1 MKLLRVLAAWVSA
14 LSVFTGLSA
23 AIAPAAHADTVSEEN
38 QFLALTN
45 QLRSSLGIQTLT
57 PQPQL
62 TTMARNWSS
71 QMAAAGTISHNPNLT
86 SLAPSNWTAL
96 GENVGMGGA
105 VAAIQTA
112 FINSP
117 HHYENLA
124 NGAYNYVGIGV
135 VDSNGTIFVTVDF
148 MAAPAGGGGAAPA
161 PKPAAPRPTAA
172 PRPVA
177 PPAPRV
183 TTPPA
188 AAPAATTPPATT
200 SPAPAPAP
208 SATTPAPPKD
218 SPALQQVLSQL
229 RELDS

>member
-1 MKLLRVLAAWVSA
+1 MKLVRVLAAWVAA
-14 LSVFTGLSA
+14 LSVFSGLST
-23 AIAPAAHADTVSEEN
+23 AIAPAAHADTVAEEN
-38 QFLALTN
+38 QFLDLTN

-57 PQPQL
+57 PQGQL
-62 TTMARNWSS
+62 TTMARQWSA

-86 SLAPSNWTAL
+86 GQAPSNWTQL

-148 MAAPAGGGGAAPA
+148 MAAPASGGGSPA
-161 PKPAAPRPTAA
+161 PKAVAPRPTSA
-172 PRPVA
+172 PRPAA
-177 PPAPRV
+177 PAAPRV
-183 TTPPA
+183 TTPRPA
-188 AAPAATTPPATT
+188 AAPAATAPMTTPPP
-200 SPAPAPAP
+200 SAPAP
-208 SATTPAPPKD
+208 SATTPAVPKD

-229 RELDS
+229 RALDS